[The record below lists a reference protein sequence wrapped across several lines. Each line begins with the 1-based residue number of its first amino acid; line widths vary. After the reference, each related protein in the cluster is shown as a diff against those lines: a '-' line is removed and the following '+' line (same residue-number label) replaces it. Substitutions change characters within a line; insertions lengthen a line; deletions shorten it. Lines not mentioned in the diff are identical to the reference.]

1 MTARRTISKV
11 LNLGRRLAGTQRPIV
26 LMYHRVAKVTADP
39 WQCAVAPER
48 FARQIDI
55 LKRDRNIV
63 PMHWLAKQL
72 REGRLPRKAAAI
84 TFDDGYADVFQ
95 NALPILRQFGCP
107 ATVFITTQ
115 AIGDRQGFWWDVLS
129 RIVLETVHLPARLA
143 IVLGGERRE
152 WQLLD
157 DCSKTTDGNAITR
170 EALHAILHALLKPMV
185 SRRRAS
191 ALDQLAAWAGSTAGL
206 RLSDRAMTAAELRQL
221 AAADE
226 IEIGGHT
233 LTHPSLPLVS
243 SHDLSHEVAQSC
255 RDCEAMTG
263 QRVTGFA
270 YPFGDCNDACVQAVE
285 ASGLQYALTTIQ
297 REIGPR
303 THPFRIPRILAADWD
318 EADFQRNVHKVLN
331 HG

>member
-1 MTARRTISKV
+1 MTARRTISKL

-55 LKRDRNIV
+55 LKRDRNVV

-72 REGRLPRKAAAI
+72 REGRLPRKAVAI

-115 AIGDRQGFWWDVLS
+115 AIGDRHGFWWDVLS
-129 RIVLETVHLPARLA
+129 RIVLETAHLPPRLA
-143 IVLGGERRE
+143 IDLVGERRE
-152 WQLLD
+152 WQLFD
-157 DCSKTTDGNAITR
+157 DRSKTTDDDAITR
-170 EALHAILHALLKPMV
+170 EALHATLHALLKPMV
-185 SRRRAS
+185 PSRRAS
-191 ALDQLAAWAGSTAGL
+191 VLDQLAAWAGTTADL

-243 SHDLSHEVAQSC
+243 SHDLRHEVAQSC

-263 QRVTGFA
+263 QPVTGFA
-270 YPFGDCNDACVQAVE
+270 YPFGDCNDASVQAVE
-285 ASGLQYALTTIQ
+285 TSGLQYALTTIQ

-318 EADFQRNVHKVLN
+318 EADFQSKVLN